1 MKVLVTGGSGF
12 TGSHLCRRLVSE
24 GYDVR
29 ALVRNAAQAAGLQQ
43 QGIETVYGDLRDRE
57 SLRRAVDG
65 VDQVYHIAALFRPEN
80 VTRQDMWAI
89 NVQGTQN
96 LLDAAEAVGVARF
109 VHCSTSGVHGD
120 IEKPP
125 ATEQSP
131 YNPGDY
137 YQESKVAGEQ
147 LAMRYIDEGR
157 LPITIFRP
165 SGIYGPGD
173 LRFLKLIKSIK
184 RGRFAMI
191 GSGEAMYHLIY
202 IDDLIDGILLC
213 GAKDAA
219 LGQVYLLA
227 GCEPKTVNGLVQTV
241 ADVMQA
247 PRPWLKVPFAPVY
260 AASYACEAI
269 CKPLGIHPP
278 LYRRRVGFFKHMRWF
293 DTSKAQRELGFNPK
307 IDVRCGIERTA
318 RWYQQEGL
326 L

>member
-1 MKVLVTGGSGF
+1 MNVLVTGGTGF
-12 TGSHLCRRLVSE
+12 TGRHLCRRLASD
-24 GYDVR
+24 GYTVKT
-29 ALVRNAAQAAGLQQ
+29 LVRNAAQAADLEQ
-43 QGIETVYGDLRDRE
+43 QGIEIVTGDLRDRD
-57 SLRRAVDG
+57 SLRRAVEG
-65 VDQVYHIAALFRPEN
+65 VDVVYHIAALFRPEN
-80 VTRQDMWAI
+80 VTRKDMWEI
-89 NVQGTQN
+89 NVQGTQD
-96 LLDAAEAVGVARF
+96 LLDAAIAAGVGRF

-120 IEKPP
+120 IAKPP
-125 ATEQSP
+125 ANEQSP

-147 LAMRYIDEGR
+147 LVLRYMNEGR
-157 LPITIFRP
+157 IPLTIFRP

-184 RGRFAMI
+184 SGRFAMI
-191 GSGEAMYHLIY
+191 GAGDVMYHLIY

-213 GAKDAA
+213 GTRQEA
-219 LGQVYLLA
+219 LGQTYILA
-227 GCEPKTVNGLVQTV
+227 GCDPKTVRQLVETV
-241 ADVMQA
+241 ADVVQA
-247 PRPWLKVPFAPVY
+247 PRPWLKIPFTPVY
-260 AASYACEAI
+260 LASYACELV

-307 IDVRCGIERTA
+307 IDVKCGIERTA